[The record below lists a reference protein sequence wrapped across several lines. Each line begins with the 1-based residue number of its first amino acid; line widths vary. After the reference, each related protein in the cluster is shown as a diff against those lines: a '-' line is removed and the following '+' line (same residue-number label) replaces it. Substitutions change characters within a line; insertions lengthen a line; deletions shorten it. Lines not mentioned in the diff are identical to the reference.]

1 MKKFFF
7 NYHHEID
14 IFSSG
19 LFLYFLFAF
28 LFLIAF
34 DFFKS
39 EILQVSFS
47 LIFPIFFINSKL
59 INVTNELLHRIFR
72 FRR

>member
-7 NYHHEID
+7 NYHHKID

-19 LFLYFLFAF
+19 LFVYFLLVF
-28 LFLIAF
+28 LFLIIF
-34 DFFKS
+34 NFFKS
-39 EILQVSFS
+39 EILQASFS
-47 LIFPIFFINSKL
+47 LILPIFFIDSKS
-59 INVTNELLHRIFR
+59 INATNKLLHRIFR

>member
-1 MKKFFF
+1 MKNFFF

-19 LFLYFLFAF
+19 LFIYFLFVF
-28 LFLIAF
+28 LFLIIF
-34 DFFKS
+34 SFLKS
-39 EILQVSFS
+39 EILQAS
-47 LIFPIFFINSKL
+47 LSLGLPIFFINSKL
-59 INVTNELLHRIFR
+59 INATNKLLHRIFR

>member
-7 NYHHEID
+7 IYHHEID
-14 IFSSG
+14 IFSSR
-19 LFLYFLFAF
+19 LFLYFLFVF
-28 LFLIAF
+28 LFLITF
-34 DFFKS
+34 SFFKS
-39 EILQVSFS
+39 EILQASFS

-59 INVTNELLHRIFR
+59 INATNKLLHRIFG